1 MMDFDYSLHIFRSP
15 KFQSVVNEAI
25 EFFVETPLHRL
36 PPPGQFLGPGVYGL
50 YYVGAYELYAKISEL
65 NRSTCVQPIY
75 VGKAVPPGWRT
86 ARTGTSETFDLY
98 QKLREY
104 TRSIQQGA
112 NLDSD
117 DFRCKFII
125 LNGIES
131 DLIVPVEAELIRR
144 FMPLW
149 NTLVD
154 GFGNH
159 DPGAGR
165 YNQARS
171 EWDVLHPGRLWAVRL
186 TGASPKL
193 ENVVSKVRLALA

>member
-25 EFFVETPLHRL
+25 EFFTETPLHRL
-36 PPPGQFLGPGVYGL
+36 LPSGQFLGPGVYGL
-50 YYVGAYELYAKISEL
+50 YYIGTYELYAKIAGL
-65 NRSTCVQPIY
+65 NQDTCIQPIY
-75 VGKAVPPGWRT
+75 VGKAVPSGWRR
-86 ARTGTSETFDLY
+86 ARTRTSETFDLY
-98 QKLREY
+98 QRLREH

-112 NLDSD
+112 NLDID
-117 DFRCKFII
+117 DFRCKFMI

-149 NTLVD
+149 NTVVD

-165 YNQARS
+165 YNQVRS
-171 EWDVLHPGRLWAVRL
+171 EWDVLHPGRSWAVRL

-193 ENVVSKVRLALA
+193 ENVIAKVRLALA

>member
-36 PPPGQFLGPGVYGL
+36 PPPNQFLGPGVYGL
-50 YYVGAYELYAKISEL
+50 YYVGAYELYAKIGEL

-75 VGKAVPPGWRT
+75 LGKAVPPGWRT

-98 QKLREY
+98 QRLREH

-112 NLDSD
+112 NLNID
-117 DFRCKFII
+117 DFRCKFMI

-171 EWDVLHPGRLWAVRL
+171 EWDVLHPGRLWAI
-186 TGASPKL
+186 
-193 ENVVSKVRLALA
+193 